1 MKLFTLLLTIICILG
16 FALNNA
22 NARLGGAPTA
32 PWEKQV
38 APPYDQGEETIGQT
52 TYNSNGYTMRT
63 RGDGTGRG
71 YLANPS
77 RSSQINARNAGAL
90 TNREARSMGLN
101 NYRGGRITNDE
112 MEETVGQNCI
122 FCTQNNK

>member
-1 MKLFTLLLTIICILG
+1 MG
-16 FALNNA
+16 LNNY
-22 NARLGGAPTA
+22 RGGRITND
-32 PWEKQV
+32 EN
-38 APPYDQGEETIGQT
+38 EETVGQT

-77 RSSQINARNAGAL
+77 RSNQIKARNAGAL
-90 TNREARSMGLN
+90 TNSEARSMGLN

-112 MEETVGQNCI
+112 MEEMVGQTTYNSNGY
-122 FCTQNNK
+122 TMRTRGDGSG

>member
-1 MKLFTLLLTIICILG
+1 
-16 FALNNA
+16 
-22 NARLGGAPTA
+22 
-32 PWEKQV
+32 
-38 APPYDQGEETIGQT
+38 
-52 TYNSNGYTMRT
+52 MRT